1 MRESNLGLTGVLADR
16 YEIQREIGR
25 GGMATVYLA
34 HDLRHDSTVA
44 IKVLH
49 LELAAFAGHARFD
62 REIQIT
68 ARLQHPN
75 ILAIFDSGRAGE
87 LPFYVTPYIEGES
100 LAERLA
106 REKQLPLDDAL
117 GMACEIADALAYAHA
132 RGIVHRDIKPANIL
146 LTHGHAVVADFGIA
160 HIAESNRD
168 GKLTDSGFA
177 VGTVAYMSPE
187 QASGGAVDGR
197 SDIYGLGC
205 VLYEM
210 LAGQPPFS
218 GANPQAVIARHM
230 VDPPPPLRGVRPSVS
245 PALEAVV
252 CKAIAKAPADR
263 FTNAAE
269 FRDALKRMM
278 SASAP
283 DGSVTGRHAAW
294 WRSRRLWLGGG
305 VGLVA
310 ILIMLLAL
318 NGRWILSRHGRTAD
332 SSGPPNLADIAVL
345 YFDDNSPRHD
355 MGYLASG
362 LTDELI
368 RELSAVPALH
378 VISRDG
384 VLPFRD
390 HPVGLDSLV
399 SALHVGTVL
408 TGSVQKSG
416 AHVRINAELIDAMT
430 GDHLDSRTIEHPI
443 ADLFA
448 LEDDVSQQVVTMLRT
463 RLGRQLRVQ
472 QTQEGTSSVPA
483 RELLLRAAD
492 ARDAAATIATDSHA
506 GNTQD
511 AIGFLQRADSLLA
524 QAETADPQWIQPVIA
539 RGWLAWSIARLLP
552 ESAGARQLAL
562 ARDYAHD
569 AVRRAPRDAEA
580 LELQG
585 TVYWE
590 LAKAARGSGAAPYVI
605 SAERDLRSAV
615 SIQPTLAR
623 SWGTLSAV
631 LRFKGDAAEANVA
644 ARRALEEDAFLQD
657 APSILEALYTSE
669 QLLGDYASARESCDN
684 GHRRYPADWRFVQCR
699 LTLMSVDTT
708 AANPREAWALV
719 AKLDAM
725 DPPAQ
730 AAATRD
736 PYNPIYWRM
745 VAALVSAR
753 AGQRDTAR
761 AVIAWATR
769 KVGNDPALRLDL
781 NYDEACVRLALGQ
794 PDVALRLLT
803 EYTKARPT
811 LKLYIGRDPHFAALR
826 NNPAF
831 APKFTAMLQ
840 TPTR

>member
-1 MRESNLGLTGVLADR
+1 MLADR
-16 YEIQREIGR
+16 YEIQHEIGR

-49 LELAAFAGHARFD
+49 LELAAFLGQARFD

-75 ILAIFDSGRAGE
+75 ILAIFDSGHTGE
-87 LPFYVTPYIEGES
+87 LPYYVTPYIEGES

-117 GMACEIADALAYAHA
+117 AMALEIADALAYAHA

-187 QASGGAVDGR
+187 QASGGTVDGR

-245 PALEAVV
+245 LALEAVV
-252 CKAIAKAPADR
+252 RKAIAKAPADR
-263 FTNAAE
+263 FASAAE
-269 FRDALKRMM
+269 FRDAIKRTNT
-278 SASAP
+278 SAADDSPAKRRTP
-283 DGSVTGRHAAW
+283 L
-294 WRSRRLWLGGG
+294 WRSPLMWLGYS
-305 VGLVA
+305 VALVVVLA
-310 ILIMLLAL
+310 MLFVRDSP
-318 NGRWILSRHGRTAD
+318 GILSRDGRTAYT
-332 SSGPPNLADIAVL
+332 SGPPDLADIAVL
-345 YFDDNSPRHD
+345 YFDDNSPKHD
-355 MGYLASG
+355 LGYLASG

-368 RELSAVPALH
+368 RELGAVPALH

-384 VLPFRD
+384 VRPFRD
-390 HPVGLDSLV
+390 HPVGLDSIAA
-399 SALHVGTVL
+399 ALHVGTVL
-408 TGSVQKSG
+408 TGSIQKSG
-416 AHVRINAELIDAMT
+416 GNIRVNAELLDARS

-448 LEDDVSQQVVTMLRT
+448 LEDDVSQQVATMLRT
-463 RLGRQLRVQ
+463 RLGQQLRIQ
-472 QTQEGTSSVPA
+472 QLQEGTTSVLA

-492 ARDAAATIATDSHA
+492 ARDAAATITTDSHA

-524 QAETADPQWIQPVIA
+524 QAETADPQWVRPVIE
-539 RGWLAWSIARLLP
+539 RGWLAWSAARLLP
-552 ESAGARQLAL
+552 KSAGLQQLAL

-585 TVYWE
+585 TVHWE
-590 LAKAARGSGAAPYVI
+590 LAKAAMSSSTAADVAL
-605 SAERDLRSAV
+605 AEQNLRSAV
-615 SIQPTLAR
+615 AIQPTLAR

-644 ARRALEEDAFLQD
+644 ARRALAEDAFLQD
-657 APSILEALYTSE
+657 APSILEALYTSD
-669 QLLGDYASARESCDN
+669 QLLGDYASARESCDK
-684 GHRRYPADWRFVQCR
+684 GHRRYPEDWRFVQCR
-699 LTLMSVDTT
+699 LTLMSVDTA
-708 AANPREAWALV
+708 AANPRDAWALV
-719 AKLDAM
+719 ARLEAI
-725 DPPAQ
+725 DPPAR
-730 AAATRD
+730 AVAIRD
-736 PYNPIYWRM
+736 PYTPIYWRM
-745 VAALVSAR
+745 AAALVSAR

-769 KVGNDPALRLDL
+769 KIGNDSALRLDL
-781 NYDEACVRLALGQ
+781 DYDEATVRLALGQ
-794 PDVALRLLT
+794 PDVALRLLS

-811 LKLYIGRDPHFAALR
+811 LKSYIGRDPHFAALR
-826 NNPAF
+826 NNPRF
-831 APKFTAMLQ
+831 APTFTAMLQ
-840 TPTR
+840 TPAR